1 MKMGRGRTRE
11 REGEERNTLLKTEAI
26 NKRKKG
32 EKDLVSENN
41 ETSP

>member
-32 EKDLVSENN
+32 EDLVSEDN